1 MNKEILFGKDS
12 RDRILKGVQ
21 KITDA
26 VRVTMGAAGKCVL
39 IGNAQ
44 YHEGFLYHLPTI
56 VSKDGWTVTKHF
68 ELSDPVE
75 NRGAMMIKEAATK
88 TVEQAGDATTCTCVL
103 AESLITNGMKL
114 IDEGANSQELKKG
127 MDKALEYVLAEL
139 KKISVPVKV
148 DLERI
153 RQIASVSANNDKAIG
168 DLIASAYEKIGDD
181 GVINIEASRGTA
193 TEIKI
198 GDGFE
203 FDRGWVSNMFIT
215 DRAKEICE
223 FENPLILLYDK
234 KISSH
239 VQIDKALALAKT
251 NPLVIICDDAVEQ
264 GLVYLAM
271 NNYDKRLRCCV
282 VKAPEFGDARA
293 DFMEDIALLTGGIYV
308 SDIRGVNIKDITER
322 HFGKAKKVIITRTS
336 TTIVEGN
343 GNKGGIEDFINDLK
357 MNLVSAKTE
366 EEKYPIEKRIA
377 RLTSSVATI
386 QVGAATETELNEK
399 LDRVDDAVRATKAAI
414 SEGFV
419 AGGGTAFIRLAK
431 GRELRIDVEEL
442 GKIILSPEKIMEA
455 FNQTGNMLWQ
465 SKPPLDSFQQGSNIL
480 FNALS
485 VPLLQICEN
494 AGVNAEIILKSV
506 QNVNGDN
513 CGYNALT
520 GEITDMVEAGIIDS
534 TKALRCALT
543 NAVSVAGMVLTSEC
557 SIIAIA

>member
-1 MNKEILFGKDS
+1 MQKEILFRKES
-12 RDRILKGVQ
+12 RDRLLKGVQ

-39 IGNAQ
+39 IGNAV
-44 YHEGFLYHLPTI
+44 YNDGFLYHLPTI

-68 ELSDPVE
+68 ELQDPVE

-127 MDKALEYVLAEL
+127 MDKALEYVIDEL
-139 KKISVPVKV
+139 KKMSVPVKG
-148 DLERI
+148 DIERI
-153 RQIASVSANNDKAIG
+153 RQVATVSANNDKVIG
-168 DLIASAYEKIGDD
+168 DLVAAAYEKIGND
-181 GVINIEASRGTA
+181 GVINIEASKGTA

-203 FDRGWVSNMFIT
+203 FERGWVSHMFINN
-215 DRAKEICE
+215 RAKEICE
-223 FENPLILLYDK
+223 FENPYILLYDK

-239 VQIDKALALAKT
+239 VQIDKALALAKH
-251 NPLVIICDDAVEQ
+251 NPLVIICDDAIEQ
-264 GLVYLAM
+264 GLAYLAM
-271 NNYDKRLRCCV
+271 NTYDKRIRCCV

-308 SDIRGVNIKDITER
+308 SDIRGVNIKDVTDR
-322 HFGKAKKVIITRTS
+322 HFGRADKVVVSRNATS
-336 TTIVEGN
+336 IVGGK
-343 GNKGGIEDFINDLK
+343 GNKGAVEDFINDLK
-357 MNLVSAKTE
+357 MNLVEAKTE

-419 AGGGTAFIRLAK
+419 AGGGTAF
-431 GRELRIDVEEL
+431 LRISLPIVAGLKNDDLAEGCDLIFESL
-442 GKIILSPEKIMEA
+442 KK
-455 FNQTGNMLWQ
+455 
-465 SKPPLDSFQQGSNIL
+465 
-480 FNALS
+480 
-485 VPLLQICEN
+485 PLLQICEN
-494 AGVNAEIILKSV
+494 AGVEWSEVLDEVLARD
-506 QNVNGDN
+506 GDM
-513 CGYNALT
+513 GYDALS
-520 GEITDMVEAGIIDS
+520 GKIVDMVEAGIIDS

-557 SIIAIA
+557 SIISIA